1 MTKNLVSEVSI
12 IDGIVVNSRPV
23 NRRVTDANEGS
34 HLMEKGQR
42 ASLTHSRWDGGGTG
56 RVVAMATQLSLFIC
70 FTTHQIQRAII
81 LFPSRF
87 HRFQLPKEI
96 QFDVSTSLA
105 AFAKLKS
112 SERCMLKQLAFRFN
126 TNQGSHAGHRVIH
139 RIPIRVYRCGGDLN
153 SHMHTNTHTQTHAMA
168 VNN

>member
-112 SERCMLKQLAFRFN
+112 SERTQEWTARAMYAKAVSFPIQHQSGLSCR
-126 TNQGSHAGHRVIH
+126 TQGYTSYTYQGLSMR
-139 RIPIRVYRCGGDLN
+139 G
-153 SHMHTNTHTQTHAMA
+153 
-168 VNN
+168 